1 MLENINGVVVTGLDN
16 IKRKANEKGI
26 TILEALVSTA
36 IIGIGFVAVF
46 QMVQYA
52 VRSIDVSGERTKMN
66 YLVSMVAEDIISDK
80 NSKDASK
87 KDFLQ
92 NLIDNKNSTKQSWV
106 MDTCKDKPSTK
117 TNHANAYQNKTQ
129 KWEFRFAKDRVKCN
143 STSSAG
149 ATKDTKALKIF
160 DICNN
165 KVSGANCS
173 YPNVDAKSAL
183 YEKLYIGKMEAKM
196 NSGNKTRY
204 LYFPIK

>member
-1 MLENINGVVVTGLDN
+1 MTGLDN

-143 STSSAG
+143 SLNTAG
-149 ATKDTKALKIF
+149 TTNDTKSLKIF

-165 KVSGANCS
+165 KVSGKSCN
-173 YPNVDAKSAL
+173 YRNLDEKSAV
-183 YEKLYIGKMEAKM
+183 YEELYIGRMEANM
-196 NSGNKTRY
+196 NNGKKTKY

>member
-1 MLENINGVVVTGLDN
+1 MIGLDK
-16 IKRKANEKGI
+16 IKKRANEKGV

-46 QMVQYA
+46 QMVQYSI
-52 VRSIDVSGERTKMN
+52 RSIDVSGERTKMN

-80 NSKDASK
+80 DSKDGSK
-87 KDFLQ
+87 KGFLK
-92 NLIDNKNSTKQSWV
+92 NLMDKKKGNTDPSWA
-106 MDTCKDKPSTK
+106 MNTCKDKPLSK
-117 TNHANAYQNKTQ
+117 TNHGDAFQNKIQ

-183 YEKLYIGKMEAKM
+183 YEKLYIGKMEATM

>member
-117 TNHANAYQNKTQ
+117 TNHANAYQNKT
-129 KWEFRFAKDRVKCN
+129 CLLY
-143 STSSAG
+143 TS
-149 ATKDTKALKIF
+149 
-160 DICNN
+160 
-165 KVSGANCS
+165 
-173 YPNVDAKSAL
+173 DAAD
-183 YEKLYIGKMEAKM
+183 E
-196 NSGNKTRY
+196 
-204 LYFPIK
+204 